1 MRHFQT
7 LWGPFLTKSI
17 LLSKALITIVSPWKT
32 LLSVRG
38 QKMSNRRPQTSGA
51 RAEAEMKDK
60 ASRAMAN
67 AKDPVEKLR
76 LFALSR
82 GAKGIMGLGRY
93 LKTFITYLRE

>member
-1 MRHFQT
+1 
-7 LWGPFLTKSI
+7 
-17 LLSKALITIVSPWKT
+17 
-32 LLSVRG
+32 
-38 QKMSNRRPQTSGA
+38 MSNRRPQTSGA

-60 ASRAMAN
+60 AARAMAN

-93 LKTFITYLRE
+93 LKL

>member
-1 MRHFQT
+1 
-7 LWGPFLTKSI
+7 
-17 LLSKALITIVSPWKT
+17 
-32 LLSVRG
+32 
-38 QKMSNRRPQTSGA
+38 MSNRRPQTSGA

-60 ASRAMAN
+60 AARAMAN

-93 LKTFITYLRE
+93 LIIHEQKHRFLFNWAIYNEYL

>member
-1 MRHFQT
+1 
-7 LWGPFLTKSI
+7 
-17 LLSKALITIVSPWKT
+17 
-32 LLSVRG
+32 
-38 QKMSNRRPQTSGA
+38 MSNRRPQTSGA

-93 LKTFITYLRE
+93 LKSYFYLPKGIKFPLRENCFLFY

>member
-1 MRHFQT
+1 
-7 LWGPFLTKSI
+7 
-17 LLSKALITIVSPWKT
+17 
-32 LLSVRG
+32 
-38 QKMSNRRPQTSGA
+38 MSNRRPQTSGA

-60 ASRAMAN
+60 AARAMAN

-93 LKTFITYLRE
+93 LKLSMRRSTDFHSTAPFIMSTYEF

>member
-1 MRHFQT
+1 
-7 LWGPFLTKSI
+7 
-17 LLSKALITIVSPWKT
+17 
-32 LLSVRG
+32 
-38 QKMSNRRPQTSGA
+38 MSNRRPQTSGA

-93 LKTFITYLRE
+93 LKTLLLT

>member
-1 MRHFQT
+1 
-7 LWGPFLTKSI
+7 
-17 LLSKALITIVSPWKT
+17 
-32 LLSVRG
+32 
-38 QKMSNRRPQTSGA
+38 MSNRRPQTSGA

-60 ASRAMAN
+60 AARAMAN

-93 LKTFITYLRE
+93 LNYSRPKAQIFIQLGHL